1 MIDFD
6 KMSNQER
13 AELVRAIAPSVH
25 SYFKDKKNCENFR
38 QWKNSNKK
46 NTKDADI

>member
-13 AELVRAIAPSVH
+13 AELIRAIAPSVH
-25 SYFKDKKNCENFR
+25 SYFKDKKNFDNFR
-38 QWKNSNKK
+38 EWKKQNLKR
-46 NTKDADI
+46 TKDAE